1 MNLPDPTPV
10 TDLID
15 AFRRSKTM
23 FAAVSMGVFDILAEG
38 PADLDML
45 AHRLK
50 AKPASL
56 ERLLDACACLGFLRK
71 QDGQYSNQPVADV
84 YLTKKSPNTLTGYIE
99 YSDTVLYKMWGHLD
113 DAVREGTHRWR
124 QTFDFEGPSPTIPF
138 IEESASMIDPTSN
151 PTRREVLR
159 ARTHAAAV

>member
-38 PADLDML
+38 PADLDTL
-45 AHRLK
+45 ARRLK

-56 ERLLDACACLGFLRK
+56 ERLLDACAGLASCTRTASK
-71 QDGQYSNQPVADV
+71 TSSSRPRASSVA
-84 YLTKKSPNTLTGYIE
+84 
-99 YSDTVLYKMWGHLD
+99 
-113 DAVREGTHRWR
+113 GT
-124 QTFDFEGPSPTIPF
+124 TINSG
-138 IEESASMIDPTSN
+138 SAA
-151 PTRREVLR
+151 RRR
-159 ARTHAAAV
+159 FGTIAR